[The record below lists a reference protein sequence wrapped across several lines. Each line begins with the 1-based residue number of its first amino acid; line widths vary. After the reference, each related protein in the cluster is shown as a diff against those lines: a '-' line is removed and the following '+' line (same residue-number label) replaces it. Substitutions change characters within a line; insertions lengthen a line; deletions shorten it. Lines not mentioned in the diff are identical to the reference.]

1 VNIIETALPGVLII
15 EPDVF
20 PDSRG
25 FFLEGFNAARY
36 ARYGIPGEGH
46 VFVQENATRSHH
58 GVLRGLHFQI
68 NHPQGKLFSV
78 SAGRV
83 FDVIADVNPDSQN
96 FLQWISMELSD
107 DNHRQVWVPPGY
119 AHGICVL
126 SETADVHYRCTDYF
140 DAQDSGGVAWDD
152 AQLAI
157 GWPVVEPLLSDRD
170 RALTSIAS
178 TRRWRLPQ

>member
-1 VNIIETALPGVLII
+1 
-15 EPDVF
+15 
-20 PDSRG
+20 
-25 FFLEGFNAARY
+25 
-36 ARYGIPGEGH
+36 
-46 VFVQENATRSHH
+46 
-58 GVLRGLHFQI
+58 
-68 NHPQGKLFSV
+68 
-78 SAGRV
+78 
-83 FDVIADVNPDSQN
+83 
-96 FLQWISMELSD
+96 LSD

-119 AHGICVL
+119 AHGFCVL